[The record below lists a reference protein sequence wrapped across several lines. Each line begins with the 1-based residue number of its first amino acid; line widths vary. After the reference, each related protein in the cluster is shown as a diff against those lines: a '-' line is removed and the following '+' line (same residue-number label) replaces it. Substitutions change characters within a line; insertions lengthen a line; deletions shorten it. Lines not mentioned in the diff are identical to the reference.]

1 MSSLRGSSAPT
12 LPGFLPPCLQVSTPA
27 LFRYVWPFVT
37 TKLKRRVKYSTLQK
51 PETCKQHCSYHDA
64 VSLFFSRAKLTLVK
78 NSWLFEFTT
87 RGINNQSDESG
98 WIYRKELGGF
108 MKLLWKR
115 CTDAKFRW
123 FRKDSSFHYLFNLHF
138 HKDWVFWLKPE
149 INNSAIAT
157 CLVVAIDVTL
167 KSLQS

>member
-1 MSSLRGSSAPT
+1 MPSGSKRSN
-12 LPGFLPPCLQVSTPA
+12 LQVSTPA

-37 TKLKRRVKYSTLQK
+37 TRLKRRVKWLYSMFQK
-51 PETCKQHCSYHDA
+51 LETCKQKFSYHDA
-64 VSLFFSRAKLTLVK
+64 VSLFASRIELILVK

-167 KSLQS
+167 KSLQR